1 MSNDDSTPKYTP
13 EASNINLTAMAW
25 LEARERM
32 TRLNAQARVL
42 LDTNVAFEAVLT
54 DGTVKMVNGRLE
66 LHGVREF
73 AGPMVKIQDVTRVEE
88 RGGIHIVWLEP
99 EDGPD
104 LATIV
109 TGNLYGDP

>member
-1 MSNDDSTPKYTP
+1 MSNDNSTPRYTP
-13 EASNINLTAMAW
+13 EASNITMTAMAW
-25 LEARERM
+25 IEARERM
-32 TRLNAQARVL
+32 MRLNEQARVL
-42 LDTNVAFEAVLT
+42 LGTDVAFQAVLT

-73 AGPMVKIQDVTRVEE
+73 AGPRVKVQDVTRVEE

>member
-1 MSNDDSTPKYTP
+1 MSNDDSTPRYTP
-13 EASNINLTAMAW
+13 EASNITMTAMAW
-25 LEARERM
+25 LEAAQRM
-32 TRLNAQARVL
+32 MRLNEQARVL
-42 LDTNVAFEAVLT
+42 LGTDVAFQAVLT

-66 LHGVREF
+66 LHGVRDF
-73 AGPMVKIQDVTRVEE
+73 AGPMVKVQDVTRVEE